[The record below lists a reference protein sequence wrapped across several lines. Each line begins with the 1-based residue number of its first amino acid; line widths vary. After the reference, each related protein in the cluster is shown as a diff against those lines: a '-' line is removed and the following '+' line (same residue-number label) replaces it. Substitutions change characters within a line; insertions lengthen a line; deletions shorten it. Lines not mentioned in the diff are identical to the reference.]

1 MRHFS
6 PGECRFVI
14 CGGYVPPSV
23 IARSTLSRWV
33 LPMGSSFPSL
43 SIIPFYQPFLSII
56 SVRPLWDRLKTKKA
70 LIFIRTVS
78 AVRKGLELALSRGD
92 IVIRKPPVKHSLDIP
107 SGEEV
112 EGSAAMGP
120 SENKKGPDFHQDR
133 FCGAEG
139 ARTLDLRRDR
149 PAF

>member
-1 MRHFS
+1 M
-6 PGECRFVI
+6 
-14 CGGYVPPSV
+14 
-23 IARSTLSRWV
+23 
-33 LPMGSSFPSL
+33 
-43 SIIPFYQPFLSII
+43 
-56 SVRPLWDRLKTKKA
+56 
-70 LIFIRTVS
+70 
-78 AVRKGLELALSRGD
+78 RKGLELALSRGD

-112 EGSAAMGP
+112 DGSPAMGP

>member
-1 MRHFS
+1 MAARGLVNGRS
-6 PGECRFVI
+6 PLRRSGRDLVFRC
-14 CGGYVPPSV
+14 YPPEL
-23 IARSTLSRWV
+23 LSPHKKQKLTFWV
-33 LPMGSSFPSL
+33 SP
-43 SIIPFYQPFLSII
+43 
-56 SVRPLWDRLKTKKA
+56 
-70 LIFIRTVS
+70 VS

-112 EGSAAMGP
+112 DGSPAMRP